1 MTSNIG
7 VQMKKE
13 LLLVRLNFEQFSYQ
27 LMKLVQ
33 WVRFNVA
40 HDRSMKVEQ
49 FTASPTLNLQIV
61 LFLQKEHKSFLFGFS
76 FWSWQ
81 RDFDC

>member
-33 WVRFNVA
+33 
-40 HDRSMKVEQ
+40 
-49 FTASPTLNLQIV
+49 
-61 LFLQKEHKSFLFGFS
+61 
-76 FWSWQ
+76 
-81 RDFDC
+81 